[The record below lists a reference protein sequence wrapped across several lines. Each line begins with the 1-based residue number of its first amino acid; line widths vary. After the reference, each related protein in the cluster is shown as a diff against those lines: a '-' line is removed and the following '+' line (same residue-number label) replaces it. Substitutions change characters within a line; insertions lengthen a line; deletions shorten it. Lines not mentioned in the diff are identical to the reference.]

1 MDPTFLDN
9 SLWRNIYCN
18 LAGDSA
24 GCAARDYS
32 AGMLPGGMEWLA
44 FALAAA
50 AIIGLFVNGILGG
63 VIVLIWGERRLFG
76 RFQNRTG
83 PNRWGPFGML
93 TSVADAIKTMF
104 KEDVVPKDADRI
116 LFNLAPVMIAAPA
129 LLVFAVIPFGVGTYV
144 ADLNVGVLFI
154 MAVTSLTTL
163 AVLTAAWS
171 SGNRIAILSAF
182 RSVALLISYEI
193 PMALALVGVIMLA
206 GSMSL
211 GQIIQAQ
218 SIPFIL
224 VQPLAVFVFFIAA
237 MAEMARAPFD
247 LTEAE
252 SELAAGYLN
261 DYASMKFG
269 IFFLAEFMAEIST
282 SAIVTV
288 LFLGGWRG
296 WEPVPSHLWF
306 GAKLILVLFVII
318 WFRMTLPRLR
328 IDQVLKLAWKGLF
341 ELTLINI
348 VVTAVLIAIWPEPTT
363 TRLWIM
369 AAVNW
374 PVAIIS
380 IWAVSKL
387 LGTPDYDDPQ
397 PDSDAPVYPVATE
410 QIPGSAVHVSSAPG
424 TGTQDR
430 VSGAADS
437 HIEQGGN

>member
-1 MDPTFLDN
+1 MDQAFLDN
-9 SLWRNIYCN
+9 SLWRNIYCL

-24 GCAARDYS
+24 GCSARDYAS
-32 AGMLPGGMEWLA
+32 GMLPGGLEWLA
-44 FALAAA
+44 FAITAL
-50 AIIGLFVNGILGG
+50 AIIGLVINGVLGG

-76 RFQNRTG
+76 RFQSRTG

-104 KEDVVPKDADRI
+104 KEDVVPVDADRI
-116 LFNLAPVMIAAPA
+116 LFNLAPILIATPA
-129 LLVFAVIPFGVGTYV
+129 LLVFAVIPFGIGTYV

-163 AVLTAAWS
+163 SVLTAAWS
-171 SGNRIAILSAF
+171 SANRIAILSAL

-206 GSMSL
+206 GSLSL
-211 GQIIQAQ
+211 GQIVQAQ
-218 SIPFIL
+218 GIPFIL
-224 VQPLAVFVFFIAA
+224 VQPLAFFVFFIAA

-269 IFFLAEFMAEIST
+269 LFFLAEFMAEIST
-282 SAIVTV
+282 AAIVTT
-288 LFLGGWRG
+288 LFLSGWKG
-296 WEPVPSHLWF
+296 WEPIPSHFWF
-306 GAKLILVLFVII
+306 MAKLILVLFVII

-328 IDQVLKLAWKGLF
+328 IDQVLKFAWKGLF

-348 VVTAVLIAIWPEPTT
+348 VVTAILIGIWPQPTT
-363 TRLWIM
+363 AQLWMM

-380 IWAVSKL
+380 IWLVSRLLGTAKYEKASPDSDSPIYSVATESIPKTSEYITNSTDVSSVEAVSKE
-387 LGTPDYDDPQ
+387 G
-397 PDSDAPVYPVATE
+397 
-410 QIPGSAVHVSSAPG
+410 
-424 TGTQDR
+424 
-430 VSGAADS
+430 GA
-437 HIEQGGN
+437 

>member
-1 MDPTFLDN
+1 MDQSFLDN
-9 SLWRNIYCN
+9 SLWRNIYCL

-24 GCAARDYS
+24 GCSARDYAS
-32 AGMLPGGMEWLA
+32 GLLPGGMEWLA
-44 FALAAA
+44 FAITAL
-50 AIIGLFVNGILGG
+50 AIIGLAINGVLGG

-76 RFQNRTG
+76 RFQSRTG

-104 KEDVVPKDADRI
+104 KEDVVPVDADRI
-116 LFNLAPVMIAAPA
+116 LFNLAPILIATPA
-129 LLVFAVIPFGVGTYV
+129 LLVFAVIPFGIGTYV

-163 AVLTAAWS
+163 SVLTAAWS
-171 SGNRIAILSAF
+171 SANRIAILSAL

-206 GSMSL
+206 GSLSL
-211 GQIIQAQ
+211 GQIVQAQ
-218 SIPFIL
+218 GIPFIL
-224 VQPLAVFVFFIAA
+224 VQPLAFFVFFIAA

-269 IFFLAEFMAEIST
+269 LFFLAEFMAEIST
-282 SAIVTV
+282 AAIVTT
-288 LFLGGWRG
+288 LFLSGWKG
-296 WEPVPSHLWF
+296 WEPIPSHFWF
-306 GAKLILVLFVII
+306 MAKLILVLFVII

-328 IDQVLKLAWKGLF
+328 IDQVLKFAWKGLF

-348 VVTAVLIAIWPEPTT
+348 VVTAILIGIWPQPTT
-363 TRLWIM
+363 AQLWMM

-380 IWAVSKL
+380 IWLVSRLLGTAKYEKASPDSDSPVYSVATESIPKTSEYITNSTDVSSVEAVSKE
-387 LGTPDYDDPQ
+387 G
-397 PDSDAPVYPVATE
+397 
-410 QIPGSAVHVSSAPG
+410 
-424 TGTQDR
+424 
-430 VSGAADS
+430 GA
-437 HIEQGGN
+437 

>member
-1 MDPTFLDN
+1 MDQSFLDN
-9 SLWRNIYCN
+9 SLWRNIYCL

-24 GCAARDYS
+24 GCSARDYAS
-32 AGMLPGGMEWLA
+32 GFLPGGMEWLA
-44 FALAAA
+44 FAITAL
-50 AIIGLFVNGILGG
+50 AIIGLVINGVLGG

-76 RFQNRTG
+76 RFQSRTG

-104 KEDVVPKDADRI
+104 KEDVVPVDADRI
-116 LFNLAPVMIAAPA
+116 LFNLAPILIATPA
-129 LLVFAVIPFGVGTYV
+129 LLVFAVIPFGIGTYV

-163 AVLTAAWS
+163 SVLTAAWS
-171 SGNRIAILSAF
+171 SANRIAILSAL

-206 GSMSL
+206 GSLSL
-211 GQIIQAQ
+211 GQIVQAQ
-218 SIPFIL
+218 GIPFIL
-224 VQPLAVFVFFIAA
+224 VQPLAFFVFFIAA

-269 IFFLAEFMAEIST
+269 LFFLAEFMAEIST
-282 SAIVTV
+282 AAIVTT
-288 LFLGGWRG
+288 LFLSGWKG
-296 WEPVPSHLWF
+296 WEPIPSHFWF
-306 GAKLILVLFVII
+306 TAKLILVLFVII

-328 IDQVLKLAWKGLF
+328 IDQVLKFAWKGLF

-348 VVTAVLIAIWPEPTT
+348 VVTAILIGIWPQPTT
-363 TRLWIM
+363 AQLWMM

-380 IWAVSKL
+380 IWLVSRLLGTAKYEKASPDSDSPVYSVATESIPKTSEYITNSTDVSSVEAVSKE
-387 LGTPDYDDPQ
+387 G
-397 PDSDAPVYPVATE
+397 
-410 QIPGSAVHVSSAPG
+410 
-424 TGTQDR
+424 
-430 VSGAADS
+430 GA
-437 HIEQGGN
+437 

>member
-1 MDPTFLDN
+1 MDQSFLDN
-9 SLWRNIYCN
+9 SLWRNIYCL

-24 GCAARDYS
+24 GCSARDYAS
-32 AGMLPGGMEWLA
+32 GLLPGGMEWLA
-44 FALAAA
+44 FAITAL
-50 AIIGLFVNGILGG
+50 AIIGLVINGVLGG

-76 RFQNRTG
+76 RFQSRTG

-104 KEDVVPKDADRI
+104 KEAVVPVDADRI
-116 LFNLAPVMIAAPA
+116 LFNLAPILIATPA
-129 LLVFAVIPFGVGTYV
+129 LLVFAVIPFGIGTYV

-163 AVLTAAWS
+163 SVLTAAWS
-171 SGNRIAILSAF
+171 SANRIAILSAL

-206 GSMSL
+206 GSLSL
-211 GQIIQAQ
+211 GQIVQAQ
-218 SIPFIL
+218 GIPFIL
-224 VQPLAVFVFFIAA
+224 VQPLAFFVFFIAA

-269 IFFLAEFMAEIST
+269 LFFLAEFMAEIST
-282 SAIVTV
+282 AAIVTT
-288 LFLGGWRG
+288 LFLSGWKG
-296 WEPVPSHLWF
+296 WEPIPSHFWF
-306 GAKLILVLFVII
+306 MAKLILVLFVII

-328 IDQVLKLAWKGLF
+328 IDQVLKFAWKGLF

-348 VVTAVLIAIWPEPTT
+348 VVTAILIGIWPQPTT
-363 TRLWIM
+363 AQLWMM

-380 IWAVSKL
+380 IWLVSRLLGTAKYEKASPDSDSPVYSVATESIPKTSEYITNSTDVSSVEAVSKE
-387 LGTPDYDDPQ
+387 G
-397 PDSDAPVYPVATE
+397 
-410 QIPGSAVHVSSAPG
+410 
-424 TGTQDR
+424 
-430 VSGAADS
+430 GA
-437 HIEQGGN
+437 

>member
-1 MDPTFLDN
+1 MDQAFLDN
-9 SLWRNIYCN
+9 SLWRNIYCL

-24 GCAARDYS
+24 GCSARDYAS
-32 AGMLPGGMEWLA
+32 GLLPGGMEWLA
-44 FALAAA
+44 FAITAL
-50 AIIGLFVNGILGG
+50 AIIGLVINGVLGG

-76 RFQNRTG
+76 RFQSRTG

-104 KEDVVPKDADRI
+104 KEDVVPVDADRI
-116 LFNLAPVMIAAPA
+116 LFNLAPILIATPA
-129 LLVFAVIPFGVGTYV
+129 LLVFAVIPFGIGTYV

-163 AVLTAAWS
+163 SVLTAAWS
-171 SGNRIAILSAF
+171 SANRIAILSAL

-206 GSMSL
+206 GSLSL
-211 GQIIQAQ
+211 GQIVQAQ
-218 SIPFIL
+218 GIPFIL
-224 VQPLAVFVFFIAA
+224 VQPLAFFVFFIAA

-269 IFFLAEFMAEIST
+269 LFFLAEFMAEIST
-282 SAIVTV
+282 AAIVTT
-288 LFLGGWRG
+288 LFLSGWKG
-296 WEPVPSHLWF
+296 WEPIPSHFWF
-306 GAKLILVLFVII
+306 MAKLILVLFVII

-328 IDQVLKLAWKGLF
+328 IDQVLKFAWKGLF

-348 VVTAVLIAIWPEPTT
+348 VVTAILIGIWPQPTT
-363 TRLWIM
+363 AQLWMM

-380 IWAVSKL
+380 IWLVSRLLGTAKYEKASPDSDSPVYSVATESIPKTSEYITNSTDVSSVEAVSKE
-387 LGTPDYDDPQ
+387 G
-397 PDSDAPVYPVATE
+397 
-410 QIPGSAVHVSSAPG
+410 
-424 TGTQDR
+424 
-430 VSGAADS
+430 GA
-437 HIEQGGN
+437 

>member
-1 MDPTFLDN
+1 MNQAFLDN
-9 SLWRNIYCN
+9 SLWRNIYCV

-24 GCAARDYS
+24 GCTARDYAS
-32 AGMLPGGMEWLA
+32 GSLPGGLEWLA
-44 FALAAA
+44 FAITAL
-50 AIIGLFVNGILGG
+50 AIIGLVINGVLGG

-76 RFQNRTG
+76 RFQSRTG

-104 KEDVVPKDADRI
+104 KEDVVPADADRI
-116 LFNLAPVMIAAPA
+116 LFNLAPILIATPA
-129 LLVFAVIPFGVGTYV
+129 LLVFAVIPFGIGTYV

-163 AVLTAAWS
+163 SVLTAAWS
-171 SGNRIAILSAF
+171 SANRIAILSAL

-206 GSMSL
+206 GSLSL

-218 SIPFIL
+218 GIPFIL
-224 VQPLAVFVFFIAA
+224 VQPLGFFVFFIAA

-269 IFFLAEFMAEIST
+269 LFFLAEFMAEIST
-282 SAIVTV
+282 SAIVTT
-288 LFLGGWRG
+288 LFLGGWKG
-296 WEPVPSHLWF
+296 WEPIPSHFWF
-306 GAKLILVLFVII
+306 SAKLILVLFVII

-328 IDQVLKLAWKGLF
+328 IDQVLKFAWKGLF

-348 VVTAVLIAIWPEPTT
+348 VVTAILIGVWPQPTT
-363 TRLWIM
+363 AQLWMM

-380 IWAVSKL
+380 IWLVSKL
-387 LGTPDYDDPQ
+387 LGTTNYEKTS
-397 PDSDAPVYPVATE
+397 PDSDAPVYSVATE
-410 QIPGSAVHVSSAPG
+410 SIPKSSVYIANSVDGPSVGAVSKKG
-424 TGTQDR
+424 
-430 VSGAADS
+430 GA
-437 HIEQGGN
+437 

>member
-1 MDPTFLDN
+1 MNQAFLDN
-9 SLWRNIYCN
+9 SLWRNIYCV

-24 GCAARDYS
+24 GCAARDYAS
-32 AGMLPGGMEWLA
+32 GSLPGGLEWLA
-44 FALAAA
+44 FAITAL
-50 AIIGLFVNGILGG
+50 AIIGLVINGVLGG

-76 RFQNRTG
+76 RFQSRTG

-93 TSVADAIKTMF
+93 ASVADAIKTMF
-104 KEDVVPKDADRI
+104 KEDVVPADADRI
-116 LFNLAPVMIAAPA
+116 LFNLAPILIATPA
-129 LLVFAVIPFGVGTYV
+129 LLVFAVIPFGIGTYV

-163 AVLTAAWS
+163 SVLTAAWS
-171 SGNRIAILSAF
+171 SANRIAILSAL

-206 GSMSL
+206 GSLSL

-218 SIPFIL
+218 GIPFIL
-224 VQPLAVFVFFIAA
+224 VQPLAFFVFFIAA

-269 IFFLAEFMAEIST
+269 LFFLAEFMAEIST
-282 SAIVTV
+282 SAIVTT
-288 LFLGGWRG
+288 LFLGGWKG
-296 WEPVPSHLWF
+296 WEPIPSHFWF
-306 GAKLILVLFVII
+306 SAKLILVLFVII

-328 IDQVLKLAWKGLF
+328 IDQVLKFAWKGLF

-348 VVTAVLIAIWPEPTT
+348 VVTAILIGVWPQPTT
-363 TRLWIM
+363 AQLWMM

-380 IWAVSKL
+380 IWLVSKL
-387 LGTPDYDDPQ
+387 LGTTNYEKTS
-397 PDSDAPVYPVATE
+397 PDSDAPVYSVATE
-410 QIPGSAVHVSSAPG
+410 SIPKSSVYIANSVDGPSVGAVSKKGSA
-424 TGTQDR
+424 
-430 VSGAADS
+430 
-437 HIEQGGN
+437 

>member
-1 MDPTFLDN
+1 MNQAFLDN
-9 SLWRNIYCN
+9 SLWRNIYCV

-24 GCAARDYS
+24 GCAARDYAS
-32 AGMLPGGMEWLA
+32 GPLPGGLEWLA
-44 FALAAA
+44 FAITAL
-50 AIIGLFVNGILGG
+50 AIIGLVINGVLGG

-76 RFQNRTG
+76 RFQSRTG

-104 KEDVVPKDADRI
+104 KEDVVPADADRI
-116 LFNLAPVMIAAPA
+116 LFNLAPILIATPA
-129 LLVFAVIPFGVGTYV
+129 LLVFAVIPFGIGTYV

-163 AVLTAAWS
+163 SVLTAAWS
-171 SGNRIAILSAF
+171 SANRIAILSAL

-206 GSMSL
+206 GSLSL

-218 SIPFIL
+218 GIPFIL
-224 VQPLAVFVFFIAA
+224 VQPLGFFVFFIAA

-269 IFFLAEFMAEIST
+269 LFFLAEFMAEIST
-282 SAIVTV
+282 SAIVTT
-288 LFLGGWRG
+288 LFLGGWKG
-296 WEPVPSHLWF
+296 WEPIPSHFWF
-306 GAKLILVLFVII
+306 SAKLILVLFVII

-328 IDQVLKLAWKGLF
+328 IDQVLKFAWKGLF

-348 VVTAVLIAIWPEPTT
+348 VVTAILIGVWPQPTT
-363 TRLWIM
+363 AQLWMM

-380 IWAVSKL
+380 IWLVSKL
-387 LGTPDYDDPQ
+387 LGTTNYEKTSPDA
-397 PDSDAPVYPVATE
+397 DAPVYSVATE
-410 QIPGSAVHVSSAPG
+410 SIPKSSAYIENSIDG
-424 TGTQDR
+424 SSVGA
-430 VSGAADS
+430 VSKKGGA
-437 HIEQGGN
+437 

>member
-1 MDPTFLDN
+1 MDQSFLDN
-9 SLWRNIYCN
+9 SLWRNIYCL

-24 GCAARDYS
+24 GCGARDYAS
-32 AGMLPGGMEWLA
+32 GLFPGGLEWLA
-44 FALAAA
+44 FAITALV
-50 AIIGLFVNGILGG
+50 IIGLVINGVLGG

-76 RFQNRTG
+76 RFQSRTG

-104 KEDVVPKDADRI
+104 KEDVVPVDADRI
-116 LFNLAPVMIAAPA
+116 LFNLAPILIATPA
-129 LLVFAVIPFGVGTYV
+129 LLVFAVIPFGIGTYV

-171 SGNRIAILSAF
+171 SANRIAILSAL

-206 GSMSL
+206 GSLSL
-211 GQIIQAQ
+211 GQIVQAQ
-218 SIPFIL
+218 GVPFIL
-224 VQPLAVFVFFIAA
+224 VQPLAFFVFFIAA

-269 IFFLAEFMAEIST
+269 LFFLAEFMAEIST
-282 SAIVTV
+282 SAIITT
-288 LFLGGWRG
+288 LFLSGWKG
-296 WEPVPSHLWF
+296 WEPIPSHFWF
-306 GAKLILVLFVII
+306 IAKLILVLFVII

-328 IDQVLKLAWKGLF
+328 IDQVLKFAWKGLF

-348 VVTAVLIAIWPEPTT
+348 VVTAILIGIWPQPTT
-363 TRLWIM
+363 AQLWMM

-380 IWAVSKL
+380 IWLVSKL
-387 LGTPDYDDPQ
+387 LGTTNYEKTR
-397 PDSDAPVYPVATE
+397 PDSDSPVYSVATE
-410 QIPGSAVHVSSAPG
+410 SIPKSSVYITNSTDVSSVEA
-424 TGTQDR
+424 
-430 VSGAADS
+430 VSKEGGA
-437 HIEQGGN
+437 

>member
-1 MDPTFLDN
+1 MDQAFLDN
-9 SLWRNIYCN
+9 SLWRNIYCL

-24 GCAARDYS
+24 GCSARDYAS
-32 AGMLPGGMEWLA
+32 GMLPGGLEWLA
-44 FALAAA
+44 FAITAL
-50 AIIGLFVNGILGG
+50 AIIGLVINGVLGG

-76 RFQNRTG
+76 RFQSRTG

-104 KEDVVPKDADRI
+104 KEDVVPVDADRI
-116 LFNLAPVMIAAPA
+116 LFNLAPILIATPA
-129 LLVFAVIPFGVGTYV
+129 LLVFAVIPFGIGTYV

-163 AVLTAAWS
+163 SVLTAAWS
-171 SGNRIAILSAF
+171 SANRIAILSAL

-206 GSMSL
+206 GSLSL
-211 GQIIQAQ
+211 GQIVQAQ
-218 SIPFIL
+218 GIPFIL
-224 VQPLAVFVFFIAA
+224 VQPLAFFVFFIAA

-269 IFFLAEFMAEIST
+269 LFFLAEFMAEIST
-282 SAIVTV
+282 AAIVTT
-288 LFLGGWRG
+288 LFLSGWKG
-296 WEPVPSHLWF
+296 WEPVPSHFWF
-306 GAKLILVLFVII
+306 MAKLILVLFVII

-328 IDQVLKLAWKGLF
+328 IDQVLKFAWKGLF

-348 VVTAVLIAIWPEPTT
+348 VVTAILIGIWPQPTT
-363 TRLWIM
+363 AQLWMM

-380 IWAVSKL
+380 IWLVSRLLGTAKYEKASPDSDSPVYSVATESIPKTSEYITNSTDVSSVEAVSKE
-387 LGTPDYDDPQ
+387 G
-397 PDSDAPVYPVATE
+397 
-410 QIPGSAVHVSSAPG
+410 
-424 TGTQDR
+424 
-430 VSGAADS
+430 GA
-437 HIEQGGN
+437 

>member
-1 MDPTFLDN
+1 MNQAFLDN
-9 SLWRNIYCN
+9 SLWRNIYCV

-24 GCAARDYS
+24 GCAARDYAS
-32 AGMLPGGMEWLA
+32 GSLPGGLEWLA
-44 FALAAA
+44 FAITAL
-50 AIIGLFVNGILGG
+50 AIIGLVINGVLGG

-76 RFQNRTG
+76 RFQSRTG

-104 KEDVVPKDADRI
+104 KEDVVPADADRI
-116 LFNLAPVMIAAPA
+116 LFNLAPILIATPA
-129 LLVFAVIPFGVGTYV
+129 LLVFAVIPFGIGTYV

-163 AVLTAAWS
+163 SVLTAAWS
-171 SGNRIAILSAF
+171 SANRIAILSAL

-206 GSMSL
+206 GSLSL

-218 SIPFIL
+218 GIPFIL
-224 VQPLAVFVFFIAA
+224 VQPLAFFVFFIAA

-269 IFFLAEFMAEIST
+269 LFFLAEFMAEIST
-282 SAIVTV
+282 SAIVTT
-288 LFLGGWRG
+288 LFLGGWKG
-296 WEPVPSHLWF
+296 WEPIPSHFWF
-306 GAKLILVLFVII
+306 SAKLILVLFVII

-328 IDQVLKLAWKGLF
+328 IDQVLKFAWKGLF

-348 VVTAVLIAIWPEPTT
+348 VVTAILIGVWPQPTT
-363 TRLWIM
+363 AQLWMM

-380 IWAVSKL
+380 IWLVSKL
-387 LGTPDYDDPQ
+387 LGTTNYEKTS
-397 PDSDAPVYPVATE
+397 PDSDAPVYSVATE
-410 QIPGSAVHVSSAPG
+410 SIPKSSVYIANSVDGPSVGAVSKKGSA
-424 TGTQDR
+424 
-430 VSGAADS
+430 
-437 HIEQGGN
+437 

>member
-1 MDPTFLDN
+1 MDQSFLDN
-9 SLWRNIYCN
+9 SLWRNIYCL

-24 GCAARDYS
+24 GCSARDYAS
-32 AGMLPGGMEWLA
+32 GLLPGGMEWLA
-44 FALAAA
+44 FAITAL
-50 AIIGLFVNGILGG
+50 AIIGLVINGVLGG

-76 RFQNRTG
+76 RFQSRTG

-104 KEDVVPKDADRI
+104 KEDVVPVDADRI
-116 LFNLAPVMIAAPA
+116 LFNLAPILIATPA
-129 LLVFAVIPFGVGTYV
+129 LLVFAVIPFGIGTYV

-154 MAVTSLTTL
+154 TAVTSLTTL
-163 AVLTAAWS
+163 SVLTAAWS
-171 SGNRIAILSAF
+171 SANRIAILSAL

-206 GSMSL
+206 GSLSL
-211 GQIIQAQ
+211 GQIVQAQ
-218 SIPFIL
+218 GIPFIL
-224 VQPLAVFVFFIAA
+224 VQPLAFFVFFIAA

-269 IFFLAEFMAEIST
+269 LFFLAEFMAEIST
-282 SAIVTV
+282 AAIVTT
-288 LFLGGWRG
+288 LFLSGWKG
-296 WEPVPSHLWF
+296 WEPVPSHFWF
-306 GAKLILVLFVII
+306 MAKLILVLFVII

-328 IDQVLKLAWKGLF
+328 IDQVLKFAWKGLF

-348 VVTAVLIAIWPEPTT
+348 VVTAILIGIWPQPTT
-363 TRLWIM
+363 AQLWMM

-380 IWAVSKL
+380 IWLVSRLLGTAKYEKASPDSDSPVYSVATESIPKSSVYITNSADVSSVEAVSKE
-387 LGTPDYDDPQ
+387 G
-397 PDSDAPVYPVATE
+397 
-410 QIPGSAVHVSSAPG
+410 
-424 TGTQDR
+424 
-430 VSGAADS
+430 GA
-437 HIEQGGN
+437 

>member
-1 MDPTFLDN
+1 MDQSFLDN
-9 SLWRNIYCN
+9 SLWRNIYCL

-24 GCAARDYS
+24 GCSARDYAS
-32 AGMLPGGMEWLA
+32 GLLPGGMEWLA
-44 FALAAA
+44 FAITAL
-50 AIIGLFVNGILGG
+50 AIIGLVINGVLGG

-76 RFQNRTG
+76 RFQSRTG

-104 KEDVVPKDADRI
+104 KEDVVPVDADRI
-116 LFNLAPVMIAAPA
+116 LFNLAPILIATPA
-129 LLVFAVIPFGVGTYV
+129 LLVFAVIPFGIGTYV

-163 AVLTAAWS
+163 SVLTAAWS
-171 SGNRIAILSAF
+171 SANRIAILSAL

-206 GSMSL
+206 GSLSL
-211 GQIIQAQ
+211 GQIVQAQ
-218 SIPFIL
+218 GIPFIL
-224 VQPLAVFVFFIAA
+224 VQPLAFFVFFIAA

-269 IFFLAEFMAEIST
+269 LFFLAEFMAEIST
-282 SAIVTV
+282 AAIVTT
-288 LFLGGWRG
+288 LFLSGWKG
-296 WEPVPSHLWF
+296 WEPIPSHFWF
-306 GAKLILVLFVII
+306 MAKLILVLFVII

-328 IDQVLKLAWKGLF
+328 IDQVLKFAWKGLF

-348 VVTAVLIAIWPEPTT
+348 VVTAILIGIWPQPTT
-363 TRLWIM
+363 AQLWMM

-380 IWAVSKL
+380 IWLVSRL
-387 LGTPDYDDPQ
+387 LGTAKYEKAS
-397 PDSDAPVYPVATE
+397 PDSDSPVYSVATE
-410 QIPGSAVHVSSAPG
+410 SIPKTSEYLTNSSVVSSVEAFSK
-424 TGTQDR
+424 
-430 VSGAADS
+430 V
-437 HIEQGGN
+437 GGS

>member
-1 MDPTFLDN
+1 MNQAFLDN
-9 SLWRNIYCN
+9 SLWRNIYCV

-24 GCAARDYS
+24 GCAARDYAS
-32 AGMLPGGMEWLA
+32 GSLPGGLEWLA
-44 FALAAA
+44 FAITAL
-50 AIIGLFVNGILGG
+50 AIIGLVINGVLGG

-76 RFQNRTG
+76 RFQSRTG

-104 KEDVVPKDADRI
+104 KEDVVPADADRI
-116 LFNLAPVMIAAPA
+116 LFNLAPILIATPA
-129 LLVFAVIPFGVGTYV
+129 LLVFAVIPFGIGTYV

-163 AVLTAAWS
+163 SVLTAAWS
-171 SGNRIAILSAF
+171 SANRIAILSAL

-206 GSMSL
+206 GSLSL

-218 SIPFIL
+218 GIPFIL
-224 VQPLAVFVFFIAA
+224 VQPLAFFVFFIAA
-237 MAEMARAPFD
+237 LAEMARAPFD

-269 IFFLAEFMAEIST
+269 LFFLAEFMAEIST
-282 SAIVTV
+282 SAIVTT
-288 LFLGGWRG
+288 LFLGGWKG
-296 WEPVPSHLWF
+296 WEPIPSHFWF
-306 GAKLILVLFVII
+306 SAKLILVLFVII

-328 IDQVLKLAWKGLF
+328 IDQVLKFAWKGLF

-348 VVTAVLIAIWPEPTT
+348 VVTAILIGVWPQPTT
-363 TRLWIM
+363 AQLWMM

-380 IWAVSKL
+380 IWLVSKL
-387 LGTPDYDDPQ
+387 LGTTNYEKTS
-397 PDSDAPVYPVATE
+397 PDSEAPVYSVATE
-410 QIPGSAVHVSSAPG
+410 SIPKSSAYITNSVDGPSVG
-424 TGTQDR
+424 A
-430 VSGAADS
+430 VSKKGGA
-437 HIEQGGN
+437 

>member
-1 MDPTFLDN
+1 MDQSFLDN
-9 SLWRNIYCN
+9 SLWRNIYCL

-24 GCAARDYS
+24 GCSARDYAS
-32 AGMLPGGMEWLA
+32 GLLPGGMEWLA
-44 FALAAA
+44 FAITAL
-50 AIIGLFVNGILGG
+50 AIIGLVINGVLGG

-76 RFQNRTG
+76 RFQSRTG

-104 KEDVVPKDADRI
+104 KEDVVPVDADRI
-116 LFNLAPVMIAAPA
+116 LFNLAPILIATPA
-129 LLVFAVIPFGVGTYV
+129 LLVFAVIPFGIGTYV

-163 AVLTAAWS
+163 SVLTAAWS
-171 SGNRIAILSAF
+171 SANRIAILSAL

-206 GSMSL
+206 GSLSL
-211 GQIIQAQ
+211 GQIVQAQ
-218 SIPFIL
+218 GIPFIL
-224 VQPLAVFVFFIAA
+224 VQPLAFFVFFIAA

-269 IFFLAEFMAEIST
+269 LFFLAEFMAEIST
-282 SAIVTV
+282 AAIVTT
-288 LFLGGWRG
+288 LFLSGWKG
-296 WEPVPSHLWF
+296 WEPIPSHFWF
-306 GAKLILVLFVII
+306 MAKLILVLFVII

-328 IDQVLKLAWKGLF
+328 IDQVLKFAWKGLF

-348 VVTAVLIAIWPEPTT
+348 IVTAILIGIWPQPTT
-363 TRLWIM
+363 AQLWMM

-380 IWAVSKL
+380 IWLVSRLLGTAKYEKASPDSDSPIYSVATESIPKTSEYITNSTDVSSVEAVSKE
-387 LGTPDYDDPQ
+387 G
-397 PDSDAPVYPVATE
+397 
-410 QIPGSAVHVSSAPG
+410 
-424 TGTQDR
+424 
-430 VSGAADS
+430 GA
-437 HIEQGGN
+437 

>member
-1 MDPTFLDN
+1 MDQSFLDN
-9 SLWRNIYCN
+9 SLWRNIYCL

-24 GCAARDYS
+24 GCSARDYAS
-32 AGMLPGGMEWLA
+32 GLLPGGMEWLA
-44 FALAAA
+44 FAITAL
-50 AIIGLFVNGILGG
+50 AIIGLVINGVLGG

-76 RFQNRTG
+76 RFQSRTG

-93 TSVADAIKTMF
+93 PSVADAIKTMF
-104 KEDVVPKDADRI
+104 KEDVVPVDADRI
-116 LFNLAPVMIAAPA
+116 LFNLAPILIATPA
-129 LLVFAVIPFGVGTYV
+129 LLVFAVIPFGIGTYV

-163 AVLTAAWS
+163 SVLTAAWS
-171 SGNRIAILSAF
+171 SANRIAILSAL

-206 GSMSL
+206 GSLSL
-211 GQIIQAQ
+211 GQIVQAQ
-218 SIPFIL
+218 GIPFIL
-224 VQPLAVFVFFIAA
+224 VQPLAFFVFFIAA

-269 IFFLAEFMAEIST
+269 LFFLAEFMAEIST
-282 SAIVTV
+282 AAIVTT
-288 LFLGGWRG
+288 LFLSGWKG
-296 WEPVPSHLWF
+296 WEPIPSHFWF
-306 GAKLILVLFVII
+306 MAKLILVLFVII

-328 IDQVLKLAWKGLF
+328 IDQVLKFAWKGLF

-348 VVTAVLIAIWPEPTT
+348 VVTAILIGIWPQPTT
-363 TRLWIM
+363 AQLWMM

-380 IWAVSKL
+380 IWLVSRLLGTAKYEKASPDSDSPVYSVATESIPKTSEYITNSTDVSSVEAVSKE
-387 LGTPDYDDPQ
+387 G
-397 PDSDAPVYPVATE
+397 
-410 QIPGSAVHVSSAPG
+410 
-424 TGTQDR
+424 
-430 VSGAADS
+430 GA
-437 HIEQGGN
+437 

>member
-1 MDPTFLDN
+1 MDQAFLDN
-9 SLWRNIYCN
+9 SLWRNIYCY

-32 AGMLPGGMEWLA
+32 TGILPAGMEWLA
-44 FALAAA
+44 FAIAALA
-50 AIIGLFVNGILGG
+50 IVGLFVNGILGG

-76 RFQNRTG
+76 RFQTRTG

-116 LFNLAPVMIAAPA
+116 LFNMAPIMMTAPA
-129 LLVFAVIPFGVGTYV
+129 VLVFAVIPFGVGTYI

-154 MAVTSLTTL
+154 MAVGSLTTL

-171 SGNRIAILSAF
+171 SANRIAILSAF

-211 GQIIQAQ
+211 GQIVQAQ

-269 IFFLAEFMAEIST
+269 LFFLAEFMAEIST
-282 SAIVTV
+282 SAIFTV

-296 WEPVPSHLWF
+296 WDPVPSHFWF

-328 IDQVLKLAWKGLF
+328 VDQVLKLAWKGLF

-348 VVTAVLIAIWPEPTT
+348 VVTAVLIGIWPEPTT
-363 TRLWIM
+363 NQLWIM

-387 LGTPDYDDPQ
+387 LGTSGYADPL

-410 QIPGSAVHVSSAPG
+410 EIPAAAVHVPSSLGNSQA
-424 TGTQDR
+424 Q
-430 VSGAADS
+430 
-437 HIEQGGN
+437 QGGD

>member
-1 MDPTFLDN
+1 MNQAFLDN
-9 SLWRNIYCN
+9 SLWRNIYCV

-24 GCAARDYS
+24 GCAARDYAS
-32 AGMLPGGMEWLA
+32 GSLPGGLEWLA
-44 FALAAA
+44 FAITAL
-50 AIIGLFVNGILGG
+50 AIIGLVINGVLGG

-76 RFQNRTG
+76 RFQSRTG

-104 KEDVVPKDADRI
+104 KEDVVPADADRI
-116 LFNLAPVMIAAPA
+116 LFNLAPILIATPA
-129 LLVFAVIPFGVGTYV
+129 LLVFAVIPFGIGTYV

-163 AVLTAAWS
+163 SVLTAAWS
-171 SGNRIAILSAF
+171 SANRIAILSAL

-206 GSMSL
+206 GSLSL

-218 SIPFIL
+218 GIPFIL
-224 VQPLAVFVFFIAA
+224 VQPLGFFVFFIAA

-269 IFFLAEFMAEIST
+269 LFFLAEFMAEIST
-282 SAIVTV
+282 SAIVTT
-288 LFLGGWRG
+288 LFLGGWKG
-296 WEPVPSHLWF
+296 WEPIPSHFWF
-306 GAKLILVLFVII
+306 SAKLILVLFVII

-328 IDQVLKLAWKGLF
+328 IDQVLKFAWKGLF

-348 VVTAVLIAIWPEPTT
+348 VVTAILIGVWPQPTT
-363 TRLWIM
+363 AQLWMM

-380 IWAVSKL
+380 IWLVSKL
-387 LGTPDYDDPQ
+387 LGTTNYEKTS
-397 PDSDAPVYPVATE
+397 PDSDAPVYSVATE
-410 QIPGSAVHVSSAPG
+410 SIPKSSAYIENSIDG
-424 TGTQDR
+424 SSVGA
-430 VSGAADS
+430 VSKKGGA
-437 HIEQGGN
+437 

>member
-1 MDPTFLDN
+1 MDQAFLDN
-9 SLWRNIYCN
+9 SLWRNIYCL

-24 GCAARDYS
+24 GCSARDYAS
-32 AGMLPGGMEWLA
+32 GWLPGGLEWLA
-44 FALAAA
+44 FAITAL
-50 AIIGLFVNGILGG
+50 AIIGLVINGVLGG

-76 RFQNRTG
+76 RFQSRTG

-104 KEDVVPKDADRI
+104 KEDVVPVDADRI
-116 LFNLAPVMIAAPA
+116 LFNLAPILIATPA
-129 LLVFAVIPFGVGTYV
+129 LLVFAVIPFGIGTYV

-163 AVLTAAWS
+163 SVLTAAWS
-171 SGNRIAILSAF
+171 SANRIAILSAL

-206 GSMSL
+206 GSLSL
-211 GQIIQAQ
+211 GQIVQAQ
-218 SIPFIL
+218 GIPFIL
-224 VQPLAVFVFFIAA
+224 VQPLAFFVFFIAA

-269 IFFLAEFMAEIST
+269 LFFLAEFMAEIST
-282 SAIVTV
+282 AAIVTT
-288 LFLGGWRG
+288 LFLSGWKG
-296 WEPVPSHLWF
+296 WEPVPSHFWF
-306 GAKLILVLFVII
+306 MAKLILVLFVII

-328 IDQVLKLAWKGLF
+328 IDQVLKFAWKGLF

-348 VVTAVLIAIWPEPTT
+348 VVTAILIGIWPQPTT
-363 TRLWIM
+363 AQLWMM

-380 IWAVSKL
+380 IWLVSRLLGTAKYEKASPDSDSPVYSVATESIPKTSEYITNSTDVSSVEAVSKE
-387 LGTPDYDDPQ
+387 G
-397 PDSDAPVYPVATE
+397 
-410 QIPGSAVHVSSAPG
+410 
-424 TGTQDR
+424 
-430 VSGAADS
+430 GA
-437 HIEQGGN
+437 

>member
-1 MDPTFLDN
+1 MNQAFLDN
-9 SLWRNIYCN
+9 SLWRNIYCF
-18 LAGDSA
+18 LADGSTDCQTGHGYDPGILPA
-24 GCAARDYS
+24 GT
-32 AGMLPGGMEWLA
+32 EWLA

-50 AIIGLFVNGILGG
+50 AIIALFVNGVLGG
-63 VIVLIWGERRLFG
+63 VVVLIWGERRLFG
-76 RFQNRTG
+76 RFQTRTR
-83 PNRWGPFGML
+83 PNRCCPFGML

-116 LFNLAPVMIAAPA
+116 LFNLAPVMMTAPA
-129 LLVFAVIPFGVGTYV
+129 LLVFAVIPFGAGTYV
-144 ADLNVGVLFI
+144 ANLNVGLLFI
-154 MAVTSLTTL
+154 LAVTSLTTL

-171 SGNRIAILSAF
+171 SANRIAILSAF

-211 GQIIQAQ
+211 GQIVGAQ
-218 SIPFIL
+218 TVPFIL

-269 IFFLAEFMAEIST
+269 LFFLAEFMAEIST

-288 LFLGGWRG
+288 LFLSGWRG
-296 WEPVPSHLWF
+296 WDPVPSHFWF
-306 GAKLILVLFVII
+306 GAKLILVLFVIV

-328 IDQVLKLAWKGLF
+328 VDQVLKLAWKGLF

-363 TRLWIM
+363 SRLWLM

-374 PVAIIS
+374 PIAIIS

-387 LGTPDYDDPQ
+387 LGTSGYDDPQ
-397 PDSDAPVYPVATE
+397 PDSDAPAYPVGIE
-410 QIPGSAVHVSSAPG
+410 EIPASAVHVSSAAG
-424 TGTQDR
+424 T
-430 VSGAADS
+430 SGAR
-437 HIEQGGN
+437 QGGD

>member
-1 MDPTFLDN
+1 MDQSFLDN
-9 SLWRNIYCN
+9 SLWRNIYCL

-24 GCAARDYS
+24 GCSARDYAS
-32 AGMLPGGMEWLA
+32 GLLPGGLEWLA
-44 FALAAA
+44 FAITAL
-50 AIIGLFVNGILGG
+50 AIIGLVFNGVLGG

-76 RFQNRTG
+76 RFQSRTG

-104 KEDVVPKDADRI
+104 KEDVVPVDADRI
-116 LFNLAPVMIAAPA
+116 LFNLAPILIATPA
-129 LLVFAVIPFGVGTYV
+129 LLVFAVIPFGIGTYV

-163 AVLTAAWS
+163 SVLTAAWS
-171 SGNRIAILSAF
+171 SANRIAILSAL

-206 GSMSL
+206 GSLSL
-211 GQIIQAQ
+211 GQIVQAQ
-218 SIPFIL
+218 GIPFIL
-224 VQPLAVFVFFIAA
+224 VQPLAFFVFFIAA

-269 IFFLAEFMAEIST
+269 LFFLAEFMAEIST
-282 SAIVTV
+282 AAIVTT
-288 LFLGGWRG
+288 LFLSGWKG
-296 WEPVPSHLWF
+296 WEPIPSHFWF
-306 GAKLILVLFVII
+306 MAKLILVLFVII

-328 IDQVLKLAWKGLF
+328 IDQVLKFAWKGLF

-348 VVTAVLIAIWPEPTT
+348 VVTAILIGIWPQPTT
-363 TRLWIM
+363 AQLWMM

-380 IWAVSKL
+380 IWLVSRLLGTAKYEKASPDSDSPVYSVATESIPKTSEYITNSTDVSSVEAVSKE
-387 LGTPDYDDPQ
+387 G
-397 PDSDAPVYPVATE
+397 
-410 QIPGSAVHVSSAPG
+410 
-424 TGTQDR
+424 
-430 VSGAADS
+430 GA
-437 HIEQGGN
+437 

>member
-1 MDPTFLDN
+1 MNQAFLDN
-9 SLWRNIYCN
+9 SLWRNIYCV

-24 GCAARDYS
+24 GCAARDYAS
-32 AGMLPGGMEWLA
+32 GSLPGGLEWLA
-44 FALAAA
+44 FAITAL
-50 AIIGLFVNGILGG
+50 AIIGLVINGVLGG

-76 RFQNRTG
+76 RFQSRTG

-104 KEDVVPKDADRI
+104 KEDVVPADADRI
-116 LFNLAPVMIAAPA
+116 LFNLAPILIATPA
-129 LLVFAVIPFGVGTYV
+129 LLVFAVIPFGIGTYV

-163 AVLTAAWS
+163 SVLTAAWS
-171 SGNRIAILSAF
+171 SANRIAILSAL

-206 GSMSL
+206 GSLSL

-218 SIPFIL
+218 GIPFIL
-224 VQPLAVFVFFIAA
+224 VQPLAFFVFFIAA

-269 IFFLAEFMAEIST
+269 LFFLAEFMAEIST
-282 SAIVTV
+282 SAIVTT
-288 LFLGGWRG
+288 LFLGGWKG
-296 WEPVPSHLWF
+296 WEPIPSHFWF
-306 GAKLILVLFVII
+306 SAKLILVLFVIV

-328 IDQVLKLAWKGLF
+328 IDQVLKFAWKGLF

-348 VVTAVLIAIWPEPTT
+348 VVTAILIGVWPQPTT
-363 TRLWIM
+363 AQLWMM

-380 IWAVSKL
+380 IWLVSKL
-387 LGTPDYDDPQ
+387 LGTTNYEKTS
-397 PDSDAPVYPVATE
+397 PDSDAPVYSVATE
-410 QIPGSAVHVSSAPG
+410 SIPKSSVYIANSVDGPSVGAVSKKG
-424 TGTQDR
+424 
-430 VSGAADS
+430 GA
-437 HIEQGGN
+437 